1 MKPLNELEMIESMNP
16 DLLTQSVS
24 DAIAE
29 AQQIAVNRK
38 QQAIGVSHLFKFLIQ
53 PGQLDRQ
60 IFSELGLDMDQL
72 NAELDREINLI
83 STVEGEQVTY
93 GQNLS
98 PDMYRLLQKAD
109 EVRKELGDDYIAS
122 DTLIL
127 AVVSMSGSRLGDY
140 LKQQGITLQQVKNKI
155 QTIRGGEKVTSKNQE
170 EGFQALDKYGIDLV
184 KAMRS
189 GERDP
194 IIGRDDEILS
204 VTRIL
209 SRKTK
214 NNPVLIGEPGVGKT
228 AIVEGL
234 AQRIARGDVPEN
246 LKNKVIFSLDMGSLI
261 AGAKY
266 RGEFEERLK
275 AVLNEVKK
283 SNGDIIMFIDEIHNI
298 VGAGKTEGSMD
309 AGNLLKPM
317 LARGE
322 LHLIGA
328 TTTDEYRK
336 YMEKDRALERRFQK
350 VAVSEPSV
358 EDTITILRGLRERF
372 EIHHG
377 VRIHDNALVA
387 AAKLSDRYITDRFLP
402 DKALDLIDEA
412 SASIRVEMNSAPTE
426 LDQARRQLMRL
437 EVEEAALKQETD
449 EASKTRLTEVQ
460 KTLADVKETVTNLNA
475 RWEDEK
481 HALDALSEKKTAL
494 DKATRELSEAE
505 NKYDLDRAAVLQH
518 GTIPQLKKELAEM
531 EQKDHSGDWLVEES
545 VTEQEIA
552 AVVAKMTGIPINRL
566 VATEREKLLHLA
578 DNLHQRVIGQDEAV
592 QAVSDAVL
600 RSRAGLQDP
609 SKPLGSFLFLGPTGV
624 GKTELAKALAESL
637 FDSEDEMV
645 RIDMSEYMEKES
657 VSRLVGAAPG
667 YVGYEEGGQLT
678 EAVRRHPYTIVLF
691 DEIEKAH
698 PDVFNV
704 LLQVLDD
711 GRLTDG
717 QGRTV
722 NFKNT
727 LLIMTSNLGSD
738 ILLDGT
744 DENGVIADSAKT
756 QVASLLQRSFKPEF
770 LNRIDDTIMFKPLT
784 LTDVEQIVT
793 KLIDKLTKRLTEQQI
808 GLTIT
813 PEATHWLAQRGYLP
827 AYGARPLQR
836 TITNLVETPLAKLII
851 SNTVTSQS
859 QVEIALNATGDG
871 IVFNQL
877 EKAAD

>member
-1 MKPLNELEMIESMNP
+1 MNP
-16 DLLTQSVS
+16 DILTQSVT
-24 DAIAE
+24 DAISE
-29 AQQIAVNRK
+29 AQKIAVTR
-38 QQAIGVSHLFKFLIQ
+38 QQQNIGVSHLFKFLTQ
-53 PGQLDRQ
+53 PGELDRQ
-60 IFSELGLDMDQL
+60 IFSDLGLDL
-72 NAELDREINLI
+72 TELDKELDHEIDSI
-83 STVEGEQVTY
+83 SSVSGSGVQY

-109 EVRKELGDDYIAS
+109 DVRKELGDDYVAT
-122 DTLIL
+122 DTLVI
-127 AVVSMSGSRLGDY
+127 AVIQLDGSRLADY
-140 LKQQGITLQQVKNKI
+140 LQQKGITLQQVKNKVAD
-155 QTIRGGEKVTSKNQE
+155 IRGGERVTSKNQE
-170 EGFQALDKYGIDLV
+170 ENYKALEKYGVELV
-184 KAMRS
+184 AAMRK

-194 IIGRDDEILS
+194 VIGRDDEILS
-204 VTRIL
+204 VTQIL

-246 LKNKVIFSLDMGSLI
+246 LKDKSIFSLDMGSLI

-283 SNGDIIMFIDEIHNI
+283 SEGQIIMFIDEIHNI

-328 TTTDEYRK
+328 TTLDEYRQ

-350 VAVSEPSV
+350 VQVNEPSV

-377 VRIHDNALVA
+377 VKIHDNALVA

-402 DKALDLIDEA
+402 DKALDLVDEA
-412 SASIRVEMNSAPTE
+412 SASIRVAMNSAPTE
-426 LDQARRQLMRL
+426 LDQSRRQMMRL
-437 EVEEAALKQETD
+437 QVEEAALKQETD
-449 EASKTRLTEVQ
+449 DNSQKQLTDVQ
-460 KTLADVKETVTNLNA
+460 KELANVKEKVDNLNA
-475 RWEDEK
+475 RWQDEK
-481 HALDALSEKKTAL
+481 QALGALSAKKNEL
-494 DKATRELSEAE
+494 DKANRDLADAEAQ
-505 NKYDLDRAAVLQH
+505 YDLDKAAVLQH
-518 GTIPQLKKELAEM
+518 GTIPELKKELNTM
-531 EQKDHSGDWLVEES
+531 EQKDHSGEWLVSES

-552 AVVAKMTGIPINRL
+552 EVVAKMTGIPVNKL

-578 DNLHQRVIGQDEAV
+578 DNLHERVIGQDEAV

-624 GKTELAKALAESL
+624 GKTELAKALAENL
-637 FDSEDEMV
+637 FDSEEQMV

-667 YVGYEEGGQLT
+667 YIGYEEGGQLT

-698 PDVFNV
+698 PDVFNI

-711 GRLTDG
+711 GRLTDS
-717 QGRTV
+717 QGRTI

-738 ILLDGT
+738 ILLEGT
-744 DENGVIADSAKT
+744 DSNGVISDDAKK
-756 QVASLLQRSFKPEF
+756 QVATLLQRSFKPEF
-770 LNRIDDTIMFKPLT
+770 LNRIDDTIMFKPLS
-784 LTDVEQIVT
+784 LADIDLIVD
-793 KLIDKLTKRLTEQQI
+793 KLITQLSDRLQEQDI
-808 GLTIT
+808 TLTIT
-813 PEATHWLAQRGYLP
+813 DEATRWLGQRGYLP
-827 AYGARPLQR
+827 AFGARPLQR
-836 TITNLVETPLAKLII
+836 TVTNLVETPLAKQII
-851 SNTVTSQS
+851 GGEIKAQSTVEIGLNEANDGLAFTVTSH
-859 QVEIALNATGDG
+859 APAATETTD
-871 IVFNQL
+871 
-877 EKAAD
+877 